1 MDSLLP
7 LVFHELLMGKEP
19 WSVIHERAESVDA
32 PNRQVAE
39 LGKRWTDV
47 AAGQTPGQKFQG
59 KNAPVS
65 PAERKKK
72 RRLLLIS
79 NVVEWYCTFRSRK

>member
-1 MDSLLP
+1 MKNKNENPISKSNTLRHSEQKMDSLLP

-19 WSVIHERAESVDA
+19 WTVIHERAESVDA

-47 AAGQTPGQKFQG
+47 AAGWIIPGQKC
-59 KNAPVS
+59 ACPS
-65 PAERKKK
+65 
-72 RRLLLIS
+72 
-79 NVVEWYCTFRSRK
+79 C